1 MGTGQSQ
8 LRKEDLDILIQ
19 NTHFDVRELKAIFKQ
34 FRKEIVT
41 DWISREQFKEVLKQM
56 GVLDSFVQ
64 DLIFNAFDKN
74 QDGMID
80 FQEFIIGT
88 STMIRGDPD
97 EKLEFAF
104 RMYDINRRGYLEKT
118 EIRQIMESFSK
129 LVGPLNSSFGRN
141 IEMTQALVDEFFDV
155 MDADRDGRIS
165 LEEYKAGAMKNPNII
180 RGLKLFSS

>member
-41 DWISREQFKEVLKQM
+41 GWISREQFKEVLKQM

-80 FQEFIIGT
+80 FQEFIIV
-88 STMIRGDPD
+88 
-97 EKLEFAF
+97 F
-104 RMYDINRRGYLEKT
+104 R
-118 EIRQIMESFSK
+118 
-129 LVGPLNSSFGRN
+129 V
-141 IEMTQALVDEFFDV
+141 
-155 MDADRDGRIS
+155 
-165 LEEYKAGAMKNPNII
+165 
-180 RGLKLFSS
+180 